1 MKNRSTTL
9 LFPFAFLVA
18 TALAPAPARGD
29 QPPPLVGS
37 TNTVTADPPVLRPHA
52 TPCKVTL
59 FSGLT
64 FEDYSPKSFA
74 YAPPQGCQGPWAKV
88 VLEGDFAVSA
98 GNQFDRTAN
107 IWIGGANVYFGTTPE
122 PAAAAG
128 HTWHVER
135 DVTDYTALFA
145 SNQAGAVD
153 LGNTVNATYTGVLS
167 GSADLELYPLQRD
180 EAAPRTADVVLPL
193 SGGPTGG
200 TVALSTSTSTLAQT
214 FTLPA
219 NVERAYLDVI
229 AQSQNQDEFWYTC
242 VPNALASTVESC
254 GGTGFRETEIAID
267 GTPAGVAPVYPWIY
281 TGGIDP
287 FLWTPIPG
295 VQTLNLAPYRVDLT
309 PFAGVLS
316 NGSPHTIAIRVFN
329 ADDYFSTTATLLLF
343 TDHGRSHVS
352 GAVTSNTLAAAPTPT
367 TTNALQTASDG
378 SISGTVTVA
387 SQRSYAIA
395 GYVETSHG
403 RVATEVSQALA
414 FSNAQTFTINATT
427 YTQDIAQKTT
437 VRDQTVTRE
446 RGVERVTIASLDW
459 PLTVNISA
467 VAASDGSST
476 QTTSIVQGDERG
488 DLVTEDGLPVS
499 YSVLSN
505 TVAPTD
511 TLAFDP
517 TGAFLGSQNASSSQ
531 RYFQSGTGEPCYSR
545 TILADAGAVSGVT
558 DGADCHL

>member
-1 MKNRSTTL
+1 
-9 LFPFAFLVA
+9 
-18 TALAPAPARGD
+18 
-29 QPPPLVGS
+29 
-37 TNTVTADPPVLRPHA
+37 
-52 TPCKVTL
+52 
-59 FSGLT
+59 
-64 FEDYSPKSFA
+64 
-74 YAPPQGCQGPWAKV
+74 
-88 VLEGDFAVSA
+88 
-98 GNQFDRTAN
+98 
-107 IWIGGANVYFGTTPE
+107 
-122 PAAAAG
+122 
-128 HTWHVER
+128 
-135 DVTDYTALFA
+135 
-145 SNQAGAVD
+145 
-153 LGNTVNATYTGVLS
+153 
-167 GSADLELYPLQRD
+167 
-180 EAAPRTADVVLPL
+180 
-193 SGGPTGG
+193 
-200 TVALSTSTSTLAQT
+200 
-214 FTLPA
+214 
-219 NVERAYLDVI
+219 
-229 AQSQNQDEFWYTC
+229 
-242 VPNALASTVESC
+242 
-254 GGTGFRETEIAID
+254 
-267 GTPAGVAPVYPWIY
+267 
-281 TGGIDP
+281 
-287 FLWTPIPG
+287 
-295 VQTLNLAPYRVDLT
+295 LNLAPYRVDLT